1 MGSKK
6 EKGMTSAEL
15 SSFCGQVAMLLE
27 SGLSLYSG
35 METLA
40 EADST
45 SANADMYQEASR
57 RVNEAG
63 SLYEALRG
71 DDRWPEYLVE
81 MTGIGER
88 SGQLE
93 KVMRGMEHYYAR
105 EDRIRNAIVSAVT
118 YPLTLGAMLVLIV
131 LVMLWKVLPV
141 FRRVLSGMG
150 MGMTGS
156 GSTLVR
162 AGTAAGWIVLA
173 VVGLAL
179 IAAVAAVILM
189 RTSKRDA
196 VRNLIWRMMPSIRKV
211 SAKLSASRAASVL
224 SMMLSGGFRV
234 EEALEQASSVLT
246 DRDAAAKIDE
256 IRDGMVNGKS
266 FSDALTDSNLL
277 GELEN
282 RMVRMGSATGHEDQ
296 VLGKIGS
303 MYEQQAETDISRLV
317 GIIEPTLVA
326 LLCIVIGAV
335 ILSVMLPMAGML
347 SSF

>member
-1 MGSKK
+1 MGAKK

-40 EADST
+40 QADSD
-45 SANADMYQEASR
+45 SANADMYREASR
-57 RVNEAG
+57 LYNEQG
-63 SLYEALRG
+63 SLYAALKE
-71 DDRWPEYLVE
+71 DKRWPAYLVE
-81 MTGIGER
+81 MTGIGEK

-93 KVMRGMEHYYAR
+93 KVMRGLEHYYAR
-105 EDRIRNAIVSAVT
+105 EDRIRNSIVSAIT

-141 FRRVLSGMG
+141 FRRVLSSMG
-150 MGMTGS
+150 MSMTGS
-156 GSTLVR
+156 DSALIRMGS
-162 AGTAAGWIVLA
+162 AAGWVVLI
-173 VVGLAL
+173 VVGIAL
-179 IAAVAAVILM
+179 IAVLVSVILM
-189 RTSKRDA
+189 RTSRRDA
-196 VRNLIWRMMPSIRKV
+196 VRNLVWKVMPSLRHV
-211 SAKLSASRAASVL
+211 SARLSASRAASVL
-224 SMMLSGGFRV
+224 AMMLSGGFRV
-234 EEALEQASSVLT
+234 EEALEQASGVLT
-246 DRDAAAKIDE
+246 DRDAAARIE
-256 IRDGMVNGKS
+256 EVRSGMVNGKS
-266 FSDALTDSNLL
+266 FSDALTDSGMF

-296 VLGKIGS
+296 VLSRIGT
-303 MYEQQAETDISRLV
+303 MYEEQVETEISRIV

-347 SSF
+347 STF